1 MEQLFIRLSSQP
13 QEPLHWLIW
22 SPAQAELIASGTLKD
37 LSEIGELTD
46 HARSREVVCFA
57 PGTDVLLTSVQLPKS
72 ALRMLAQVVPN
83 SLEDELAQ
91 DISELHFAWPPVKK
105 SADSVEVPVAVV
117 AHEAMQQWLQALDDA
132 NINCDEIFP
141 DVFMLPAAEE
151 GAAPAP
157 DQSADQ
163 SADQSPDQG
172 ADQGLH
178 PSLASSL
185 APSLALTLG
194 DTVVVRTGPYS
205 GFSTDAS
212 LLEVMAQDLNLQRV
226 EETDIEV
233 PLSIVAQAYNS
244 YSQPA
249 RINLRQH
256 QYRSQRKKRKGQ
268 KTAASFKP
276 AAIAASVLFVV
287 AYATQVFEYVQ
298 LGQQSDQL
306 EQAIVETYKE
316 AFPNEKRIVN
326 VRAQLNQHM
335 DSLGLEGSEKASML
349 ALMSELESAFKANR
363 DVRLQLLRYE
373 ADTLKMQVKAN
384 SFASLENFRKVA
396 NQSGTITVEQGPVNN
411 QAGAVSG
418 ALTVKKDS

>member
-37 LSEIGELTD
+37 LSEIGALTD

-72 ALRMLAQVVPN
+72 ALRMLAQVIPN

-105 SADSVEVPVAVV
+105 SADSVAVPVAVV

-132 NINCDEIFP
+132 DINCDEIYP
-141 DVFMLPAAEE
+141 DVFMLPVAEE
-151 GAAPAP
+151 GAAPGAE
-157 DQSADQ
+157 QG
-163 SADQSPDQG
+163 PDQG
-172 ADQGLH
+172 PDQGLH
-178 PSLASSL
+178 
-185 APSLALTLG
+185 PSLALTLG
-194 DTVVVRTGPYS
+194 DTVVVRTGAYS

-212 LLEVMAQDLNLQRV
+212 LLDVMAQDLNLQRV
-226 EETDIEV
+226 EETDIEM

-244 YSQPA
+244 YAQPA

-268 KTAASFKP
+268 SSAASFKP
-276 AAIAASVLFVV
+276 AAIAAGILFAV

-298 LGQQSDQL
+298 LGQQSEQL
-306 EQAIVETYKE
+306 EQAIVDTYKE

-396 NQSGTITVEQGPVNN
+396 NQSGSITVEQGPVNN

>member
-22 SPAQAELIASGTLKD
+22 SPAQAELIASGTLKG
-37 LSEIGELTD
+37 LSEIGELTE
-46 HARSREVVCFA
+46 HARSREVICFA
-57 PGTDVLLTSVQLPKS
+57 PGSDVLLRSVQLPKS
-72 ALRMLAQVVPN
+72 ALRMLAQVIPN

-91 DISELHFAWPPVKK
+91 DISELHFAWPSVKK
-105 SADSVEVPVAVV
+105 SRDSVQVPVAVV
-117 AHEAMQQWLQALDDA
+117 AHETMQQWLQVLDDA
-132 NINCDEIFP
+132 DINCDEIFP

-157 DQSADQ
+157 DQGADH
-163 SADQSPDQG
+163 APDQG

-178 PSLASSL
+178 PSLA
-185 APSLALTLG
+185 LTLG
-194 DTVVVRTGPYS
+194 NTVVVRTGAYS
-205 GFSTDAS
+205 GFSTDES
-212 LLEVMAQDLNLQRV
+212 LLEVMTQDLNLQRV
-226 EETDIEV
+226 EDTDIEV

-244 YSQPA
+244 YSQPT

-256 QYRSQRKKRKGQ
+256 QYRSQRKKRKGS
-268 KTAASFKP
+268 KAAASFKP
-276 AAIAASVLFVV
+276 AAIAAGVLFAV

-298 LGQQSDQL
+298 LGQQSEQL
-306 EQAIVETYKE
+306 EQAIVDTYKE

-335 DSLGLEGSEKASML
+335 SSLGLEGSEKASML

-384 SFASLENFRKVA
+384 SFASLENFRKIA

>member
-22 SPAQAELIASGTLKD
+22 SPAQAELIASGTLKG
-37 LSEIGELTD
+37 LSEIGELTE
-46 HARSREVVCFA
+46 HARSREVICFA
-57 PGTDVLLTSVQLPKS
+57 PGSDVLLTSVQLPKS
-72 ALRMLAQVVPN
+72 ALRMLAQVIPN

-91 DISELHFAWPPVKK
+91 DISELHFAWPSVKK
-105 SADSVEVPVAVV
+105 SRDSVQVPVAVV
-117 AHEAMQQWLQALDDA
+117 AHETMQQWLQALDDA
-132 NINCDEIFP
+132 DINCDEIYP
-141 DVFMLPAAEE
+141 DVFMLPAVEE
-151 GAAPAP
+151 GAAPAL
-157 DQSADQ
+157 DQGADH
-163 SADQSPDQG
+163 APDQG

-178 PSLASSL
+178 PSLA
-185 APSLALTLG
+185 LTLG
-194 DTVVVRTGPYS
+194 NTVVVRTGAYS
-205 GFSTDAS
+205 GFSTDVS
-212 LLEVMAQDLNLQRV
+212 LLEVMTQDLNLQRV
-226 EETDIEV
+226 EDTDIEV

-244 YSQPA
+244 YSQPT

-256 QYRSQRKKRKGQ
+256 QYRSQRKKRKGS
-268 KTAASFKP
+268 KAAASFKP
-276 AAIAASVLFVV
+276 AAIAAGVLFAV

-298 LGQQSDQL
+298 LGQQSEQL
-306 EQAIVETYKE
+306 EQAIVDTYKE

-335 DSLGLEGSEKASML
+335 SSLGLEGSEKASML

-384 SFASLENFRKVA
+384 SFASLENFRKIA

>member
-13 QEPLHWLIW
+13 QESLHWLIW

-37 LSEIGELTD
+37 LSEIGELTE

-57 PGTDVLLTSVQLPKS
+57 PGTDVLLTQVQLPSS
-72 ALRMLAQVVPN
+72 ALRMLAQVIPN
-83 SLEDELAQ
+83 TLEDELAQ
-91 DISELHFAWPPVKK
+91 DISELHFAWPSVKK
-105 SADSVEVPVAVV
+105 SRDSVQVPVAVV
-117 AHEAMQQWLQALDDA
+117 AHETMQQWLQALDDA
-132 NINCDEIFP
+132 DINCDEIYP

-157 DQSADQ
+157 DQGADH
-163 SADQSPDQG
+163 APDQG

-178 PSLASSL
+178 PSL

-194 DTVVVRTGPYS
+194 DTVVVRTGAYS
-205 GFSTDAS
+205 GFSTDTS

-226 EETDIEV
+226 EDTDIEM

-244 YSQPA
+244 YSQPT

-256 QYRSQRKKRKGQ
+256 QYRSQRKKRKGS
-268 KTAASFKP
+268 KAAASFKP
-276 AAIAASVLFVV
+276 AAIAAGVLFAV

-298 LGQQSDQL
+298 LGQQSEQL
-306 EQAIVETYKE
+306 EQAIVDTYKE

-335 DSLGLEGSEKASML
+335 SSLGLEGSEKASML

-384 SFASLENFRKVA
+384 SFASLENFRKIA